1 MINFKT
7 LAGLVKCNTPKVL
20 TCPTA
25 TLVGVILQLNCHPEN
40 QKETTLLQVFDDDKS
55 GKLDFVEYM
64 MAVQSTQ
71 LRSPEE
77 KLNWIFKMYDKVG
90 QDEQKLYRG

>member
-1 MINFKT
+1 M
-7 LAGLVKCNTPKVL
+7 
-20 TCPTA
+20 
-25 TLVGVILQLNCHPEN
+25 PEWN
-40 QKETTLLQVFDDDKS
+40 NSQVFDDDKS

-77 KLNWIFKMYDKVG
+77 KLDWIFKMYDKVG
-90 QDEQKLYRG
+90 ENEQKLYPS

>member
-1 MINFKT
+1 M
-7 LAGLVKCNTPKVL
+7 
-20 TCPTA
+20 
-25 TLVGVILQLNCHPEN
+25 
-40 QKETTLLQVFDDDKS
+40 FDDDKS

-77 KLNWIFKMYDKVG
+77 KLSWIFKMYDKVS
-90 QDEQKLYRG
+90 QIVEILKCNFEV

>member
-1 MINFKT
+1 M
-7 LAGLVKCNTPKVL
+7 
-20 TCPTA
+20 
-25 TLVGVILQLNCHPEN
+25 
-40 QKETTLLQVFDDDKS
+40 FDNDKS

-90 QDEQKLYRG
+90 QIINIRYNICKYT

>member
-1 MINFKT
+1 M
-7 LAGLVKCNTPKVL
+7 
-20 TCPTA
+20 
-25 TLVGVILQLNCHPEN
+25 
-40 QKETTLLQVFDDDKS
+40 FDNDKS

-77 KLNWIFKMYDKVG
+77 KLNWIFKMYDKDFSG
-90 QDEQKLYRG
+90 SIETDELRQMFVTLFEVRTCDKQAC

>member
-1 MINFKT
+1 MGRPVEHTVRTFRISEDSVNLSYWSNLDLT
-7 LAGLVKCNTPKVL
+7 SRKVSIF
-20 TCPTA
+20 PD
-25 TLVGVILQLNCHPEN
+25 
-40 QKETTLLQVFDDDKS
+40 LLQVFDDDKS

-71 LRSPEE
+71 LKSPEE

-90 QDEQKLYRG
+90 QIMKIFK

>member
-1 MINFKT
+1 M
-7 LAGLVKCNTPKVL
+7 
-20 TCPTA
+20 
-25 TLVGVILQLNCHPEN
+25 
-40 QKETTLLQVFDDDKS
+40 QVFDDDKS

-71 LRSPEE
+71 LKSPEE

-90 QDEQKLYRG
+90 QIMKIFK

>member
-1 MINFKT
+1 M
-7 LAGLVKCNTPKVL
+7 
-20 TCPTA
+20 
-25 TLVGVILQLNCHPEN
+25 
-40 QKETTLLQVFDDDKS
+40 FDDDKS

-77 KLNWIFKMYDKVG
+77 KLSWIFKMYDKVS
-90 QDEQKLYRG
+90 QIVEILKCKTYIFIAR